1 MTSYEQNEVTE
12 VQAHG
17 NVFEDIIIREFTGMS
32 KNEYDKLKPN
42 GYTSTFDLVKGII
55 TKSNYSIKTTG
66 KMTVECADIL
76 KRMEDKEYKLIVG
89 CYNQKG
95 ENKIF
100 HTQYEFFI
108 TSDDDTKLW
117 GDMTYEQIVQFV
129 NFVRAIPPGKGG
141 QKNTLKERNILK
153 EQIQCKNSLMKI
165 NPKVD
170 SKNQR
175 RVQCSFKL
183 KEMLLSGIPY
193 IKKDINIIIQS
204 KKRTFNK

>member
-1 MTSYEQNEVTE
+1 MTSYEQNKVTE
-12 VQAHG
+12 VQVHG
-17 NVFEDIIIREFTGMS
+17 NVFEDIIIREFTGIS
-32 KNEYDKLKPN
+32 KKEYDKLKPN
-42 GYTSTFDLVKGII
+42 GYTSSFDLVKGII
-55 TKSNYSIKTTG
+55 TKFNYSIKTTG

-76 KRMEDKEYKLIVG
+76 KRMEEKDYKLIVG
-89 CYNQKG
+89 CYNQRG

-108 TSDDDTKLW
+108 TSDDSLKLW
-117 GDMTYEQIVQFV
+117 GDMTYEQIEQFV
-129 NFVRAIPPGKGG
+129 NFVKAIPPGKEG

-153 EQIQCKNSLMKI
+153 KQIQCKNSLMKI

-183 KEMLLSGIPY
+183 DKMLLSGIPY

>member
-55 TKSNYSIKTTG
+55 TKFDYSIKTTG

-76 KRMEDKEYKLIVG
+76 KRMEEKEYKLIVG

-108 TSDDDTKLW
+108 TSDDATKLW
-117 GDMTYEQIVQFV
+117 GDMTYEQIVRFV
-129 NFVRAIPPGKGG
+129 NFVRAIPPGKEG

>member
-17 NVFEDIIIREFTGMS
+17 NVFEDIIIRELTGMS

-55 TKSNYSIKTTG
+55 TKFNYSIKTTG

-76 KRMEDKEYKLIVG
+76 KRMEEKEYKLIVG

-129 NFVRAIPPGKGG
+129 NFVRAIPPGKEG

>member
-1 MTSYEQNEVTE
+1 MTSYEQNKVTE

-42 GYTSTFDLVKGII
+42 GYTSSFDLVKGII

-76 KRMEDKEYKLIVG
+76 KRMGQKEYNLIVG

-95 ENKIF
+95 GNKIF

-108 TSDDDTKLW
+108 TSDDTPKLW
-117 GDMTYEQIVQFV
+117 GNMTYEQIERFV
-129 NFVRAIPPGKGG
+129 NFVRAIPSGKEG

-183 KEMLLSGIPY
+183 DKMLLSGITY

>member
-76 KRMEDKEYKLIVG
+76 KRMEEKEYKLIVG

-129 NFVRAIPPGKGG
+129 NFVRAIPPGKEG